1 MQKILKLARIFTF
14 SFILVPLL
22 VFIFDSASFFTF
34 REELDEVSNRRLTS
48 MAHDI
53 VKGLAYLAD
62 LKYVHRYSKEYCN
75 GSGIPD

>member
-1 MQKILKLARIFTF
+1 
-14 SFILVPLL
+14 LVQSDD
-22 VFIFDSASFFTF
+22 ITEFDGNENMIGC

-62 LKYVHRYSKEYCN
+62 LKYVHR
-75 GSGIPD
+75 